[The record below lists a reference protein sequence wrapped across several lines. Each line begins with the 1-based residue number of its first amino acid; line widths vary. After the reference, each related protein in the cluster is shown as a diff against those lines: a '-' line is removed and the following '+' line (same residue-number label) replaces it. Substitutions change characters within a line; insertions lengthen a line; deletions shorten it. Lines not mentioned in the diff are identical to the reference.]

1 MGAANGYV
9 VTQRALGAA
18 LRHVVWGPKVGHGPV
33 PRAERARG
41 SLGGQAAGHIFRDV
55 ADGVGS
61 AQPGFYGDCC
71 APAYRAAGAATF
83 YRVLSP

>member
-1 MGAANGYV
+1 MKMPLHSLPTLYMNLTANRG
-9 VTQRALGAA
+9 QLGT
-18 LRHVVWGPKVGHGPV
+18 
-33 PRAERARG
+33 
-41 SLGGQAAGHIFRDV
+41 FRDV